1 MSRTPLVG
9 WGNNGG
15 AVGELILAGER
26 GLPAAITGANERG
39 VIMRGLGRSYGD
51 SAQNSGG
58 RTVRLQ
64 SDPASI
70 TIDTHAHTVTCGA
83 GVSVDELL
91 NVIVPRGYFVPVT
104 AGTRF
109 VTIGG
114 AIASDIHG
122 KNHHRDGSFG
132 NHVTNIELM
141 LADGS
146 VVNVGPHVGPG
157 NDHEL
162 FWATVGGMGLTGALV
177 AATFNVIPIESS
189 SMSVETRRIGD
200 VDELMSRMAAS
211 DDDVRYSVAWID
223 LLAKG
228 SKLGR
233 GVLTN
238 GEHARLDQ
246 LSSKHS
252 SRPLAYAERVAAT
265 FPPIVPAPGV
275 INRLSVA
282 AFNELWF
289 RKAPVERHDELQTI
303 ATYFHPLDM
312 VGRWNRVYGRHGLL
326 QYQFVVPYGADDAL
340 RRVME
345 QISRASLPSFLTVL
359 KRFGP
364 GNPAPLSFPTA
375 GWTLAID
382 VPAAHPQLPSVL
394 VELDDLVLE
403 AGGRHYLA
411 KDFHTSPDAIRR
423 GYPRLAEWQAVQRRV
438 DPRGRWISDQ
448 SRRLQLT
455 TTPAR
460 TVGVRHQPFVEH
472 TENS

>member
-1 MSRTPLVG
+1 MAGCELAG
-9 WGNNGG
+9 WGNNG
-15 AVGELILAGER
+15 ASWGELVIAGER
-26 GLPAAITGANERG
+26 GLPAAILGAGERG

-51 SAQNSGG
+51 PAQNSGG

-70 TIDTHAHTVTCGA
+70 TIDSMIDSVNDTNEQATVTCGA

-91 NVIVPRGYFVPVT
+91 NVIVPQGYFVPVT

-109 VTIGG
+109 ITIGG

-122 KNHHRDGSFG
+122 KNHHQDGSFG
-132 NHVTNIELM
+132 NHVRDIELM

-146 VVNVGPHVGPG
+146 IVHVGPDEQPG

-162 FWATVGGMGLTGALV
+162 FWATVGGMGLTGAMV
-177 AATFNVIPIESS
+177 AATFSVIPIESS
-189 SMSVETRRIGD
+189 LMSVETRRID
-200 VDELMSRMAAS
+200 DLDELMARMAAS

-238 GEHARLDQ
+238 GEHAGADQ
-246 LSSKHS
+246 LTSKHA
-252 SRPLAYAERVAAT
+252 SRPLAYSEKVLAT
-265 FPPIVPAPGV
+265 LPPLVPSPGV

-282 AFNELWF
+282 AFNEMWF
-289 RKAPVERHDELQTI
+289 RKAPRERHDELQTI
-303 ATYFHPLDM
+303 AAYFHPLDM

-326 QYQFVVPYGADDAL
+326 QYQFVVPYGAEDTL

-345 QISRASLPSFLTVL
+345 RINSAALPSFLTVL

-364 GNPAPLSFPTA
+364 GNAAPLSFPTA

-382 VPAAHPQLPSVL
+382 VPAAHPQLPAVL
-394 VELDDLVLE
+394 VQLDSMVLE

-411 KDFHTSPDAIRR
+411 KDFHTNPEAIRR

-438 DPRGRWISDQ
+438 DPFHRWASDQ
-448 SRRLQLT
+448 SRRLELVGSNPNAQL
-455 TTPAR
+455 
-460 TVGVRHQPFVEH
+460 
-472 TENS
+472 ENR

>member
-1 MSRTPLVG
+1 MSGAELVG
-9 WGNNGG
+9 WGNTGG
-15 AVGELILAGER
+15 AVGHTLFAGER
-26 GLPAAITGANERG
+26 GLLAAITSADERG

-70 TIDTHAHTVTCGA
+70 SIDGVSHTVTCGA

-91 NVIVPRGYFVPVT
+91 NVIVPQGYFVPVT

-132 NHVTNIELM
+132 SHVRDIELM
-141 LADGS
+141 LADGT
-146 VVNVGPHVGPG
+146 VVHVGPEPGAG

-162 FWATVGGMGLTGALV
+162 FWATVGGMGLTGAMI
-177 AATFNVIPIESS
+177 AATFSVIPIETSL
-189 SMSVETRRIGD
+189 MSVDTRRVD
-200 VDELMSRMAAS
+200 DLDELMSLMAAS
-211 DDDVRYSVAWID
+211 DDNVRYSVAWID
-223 LLAKG
+223 LLAQG

-238 GEHARLDQ
+238 GEHAQVDQ
-246 LSSKHS
+246 LTSKHTA
-252 SRPLAYAERVAAT
+252 RPLAYAERVAAT
-265 FPPIVPAPGV
+265 LPPLVPAPGV
-275 INRLSVA
+275 INRVSVA

-289 RKAPVERHDELQTI
+289 RKAPRERHDELQTI
-303 ATYFHPLDM
+303 ASYFHPLDM
-312 VGRWNRVYGRHGLL
+312 VGRWNRVYGRRGLL
-326 QYQFVVPYGADDAL
+326 QYQFVVPYGAEDTL
-340 RRVME
+340 RRVIE
-345 QISRASLPSFLTVL
+345 RISAASLPSFLTVL

-364 GNPAPLSFPTA
+364 GNRAPLSFPTA
-375 GWTLAID
+375 GWTLAVD

-394 VELDDLVLE
+394 VELDTLVLD

-411 KDFHTSPDAIRR
+411 KDFHTSPEAIRR

-438 DPRGRWISDQ
+438 DPERRWVSDQ
-448 SRRLQLT
+448 SRRLQL
-455 TTPAR
+455 
-460 TVGVRHQPFVEH
+460 VEP
-472 TENS
+472 TWLGS